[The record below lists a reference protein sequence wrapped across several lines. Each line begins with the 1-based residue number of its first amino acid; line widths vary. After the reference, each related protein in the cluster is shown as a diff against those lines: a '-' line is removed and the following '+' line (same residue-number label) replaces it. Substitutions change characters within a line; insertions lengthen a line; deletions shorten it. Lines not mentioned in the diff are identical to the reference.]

1 MSRDREEQV
10 RETIHIEGDIRVED
24 LVEEAE
30 ARARELYPD
39 SLESR
44 AEFLRGVASAW
55 GTSIRSKESEA
66 ERRKIYL
73 EGYEFG
79 RPNRK
84 YIPLPPEVLEEVKDS
99 LDQYFGQGRYAGEG
113 RTGNRGNLIFVW
125 QMVRRYGRT
134 FEELMEMV
142 DYERAPRGNQV

>member
-39 SLESR
+39 SLGDR

-55 GTSIRSKESEA
+55 GTRIRSQESKEEQH
-66 ERRKIYL
+66 RTYL
-73 EGYEFG
+73 GGYEFG
-79 RPNRK
+79 RPNRM
-84 YIPLPPEVLEEVKDS
+84 YIPLPSEVLEEVEDS
-99 LDQYFGQGRYAGEG
+99 LNQYFGQGRYAGEG
-113 RTGNRGNLIFVW
+113 ATGNHGNPIFAW
-125 QMVRRYGRT
+125 QMTRRYSRT

-142 DYERAPRGNQV
+142 DYERAPRGDQV

>member
-1 MSRDREEQV
+1 MSRGREEQV
-10 RETIHIEGDIRVED
+10 GETVHIEGDIRVED

-84 YIPLPPEVLEEVKDS
+84 YIPLPPEVRSEERRVGKARR
-99 LDQYFGQGRYAGEG
+99 GRGRGE
-113 RTGNRGNLIFVW
+113 
-125 QMVRRYGRT
+125 
-134 FEELMEMV
+134 
-142 DYERAPRGNQV
+142 ERAEG